1 MNLSRLSAIL
11 GPAVL
16 LAAAAAA
23 HAQQQQQLA
32 PHIGYVYPAGVR
44 QGTTV
49 QVTVGGQYLLNT
61 ANAYVTG
68 AGVQAEVVEYNR
80 PMSQKEFTDLRETM
94 QELQKKPK
102 DAATMKEMADIRAKM
117 LKNPPNRQATLA
129 IAETVTLKITT
140 AADAEPGRREIRLA
154 APAGL
159 TNPLAFCVGQ
169 LPEVSG
175 PAAKAPNP
183 DAERFRANFS
193 RQPITASASPKPDTL
208 IVLPAVVNG
217 QVLPG
222 AVDRFRFPARKGQ
235 RLVVTASARELIP
248 YLPDAVP
255 GWFQATL
262 ALYDAKGKEVAY
274 ADRNL
279 FRADPALYY
288 EVPED
293 GNYVVEIKDSIYRG
307 REDFVYRITVGEMPF
322 ITGIFPLGGR
332 AGTQTA
338 VELKGWNLPATQLT
352 MNSRDKGP
360 GIYPISMRKD
370 ALDSNPMPFAVDT
383 LPECLKNEQADKSGG
398 AQQVTLP
405 IIVNGRIDRPDEWD
419 VFRFDGRA
427 GDEIVAEVYARR
439 LDSPLDSVLK
449 LTDAAGKQLAF
460 NDDYE
465 DKGSGLDTHHADS
478 YLRITLPADGAYC
491 VHLGDSQHKGGPEYA
506 YRLRISHPRPDFQLR
521 VAPSSMSL
529 RGGSTL
535 PVTVYALRRDGFSGE
550 IALALKD
557 APPGFTLSGARVPAN
572 QDQVRLTLTVPPTPS
587 KDPITLSWEGR
598 AMLEGREMVRPAMP
612 AENMMQAFAYHHLVP
627 VKDMEV
633 VVMGRFMSKTAIK
646 VLGETPV
653 KIPAGGTARLQ
664 IGAPTNMPT
673 GKLLL
678 ELSDPPDGITVKNT
692 SPSGWATEMVLQ
704 CDAAKVKPGLKGN
717 LIINVFVVQEV
728 SPEKAKAK
736 GPAGQRR
743 NSAGTLPAIPF
754 EIVPPLPGAET
765 RAGT

>member
-1 MNLSRLSAIL
+1 MNLSRWHVLPGLAI
-11 GPAVL
+11 V

-23 HAQQQQQLA
+23 HAQQFT

-49 QVTVGGQYLLNT
+49 QVTVGGQNLLNT

-80 PMSQKEFTDLRETM
+80 PMPQKEFTDLREKM
-94 QELQKKPK
+94 QELQKKEK
-102 DAATMKEMADIRAKM
+102 DAATLKEIADIRAKM

-129 IAETVTLKITT
+129 IAETVTLKITV

-154 APAGL
+154 APVGL

-175 PAAKAPNP
+175 PPAKAPNP
-183 DAERFRANFS
+183 DAERFRANFN
-193 RQPITASASPKPDTL
+193 RQPINTSPKPDTL

-222 AVDRFRFPARKGQ
+222 AVDRYRFPARKGQ

-255 GWFQATL
+255 GWFQAVL

-322 ITGIFPLGGR
+322 ITSIFPLGGR
-332 AGTQTA
+332 AGAETP
-338 VELKGWNLPATQLT
+338 VELKGWNLPATRLT
-352 MNSRDKGP
+352 MNARDKEP

-383 LPECLKNEQADKSGG
+383 LPECMKNEQANKSGG
-398 AQQVTLP
+398 PQQVTLP

-419 VFRFDGRA
+419 VFRFNGRA

-460 NDDYE
+460 NDDHE

-491 VHLGDSQHKGGPEYA
+491 VHLGDAQHKGGPEYA
-506 YRLRISHPRPDFQLR
+506 YRLRISQPRPDFQLR
-521 VAPSSMSL
+521 VTPSSMSL

-557 APPGFTLSGARVPAN
+557 GPPGFTLSGARVPAN
-572 QDQVRLTLTVPPTPS
+572 QDQVRLTLTVPPTPT

-598 AMLEGREMVRPAMP
+598 ATIQGREVVRPAMP
-612 AENMMQAFAYHHLVP
+612 AEDMMQAFAYHHLVP

-633 VVMGRFMSKTAIK
+633 VVTGRFMSKGAIR

-664 IGAPTNMPT
+664 IGAPTSTPT

-678 ELSDPPDGITVKNT
+678 ELSEPPDGITVKST
-692 SPSGWATEMVLQ
+692 SPSGWGTEMLFQ
-704 CDAAKVKPGLKGN
+704 CDAAKIKPGVKGN
-717 LIINVFVVQEV
+717 LIVNVFVVPEV
-728 SPEKAKAK
+728 PPDKAKAK
-736 GPAGQRR
+736 GPAGLRR

-754 EIVPPLPGAET
+754 EIVPPLPGADT
-765 RAGT
+765 HAGI